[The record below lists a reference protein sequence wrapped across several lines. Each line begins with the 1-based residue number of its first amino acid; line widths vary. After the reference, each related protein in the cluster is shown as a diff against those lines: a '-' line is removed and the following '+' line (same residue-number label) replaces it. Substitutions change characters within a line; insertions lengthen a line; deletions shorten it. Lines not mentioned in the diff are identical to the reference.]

1 MILDDNPA
9 GEDLFGFSRF
19 VDALT
24 AVIHE
29 IDSTPF
35 VLGIIGRWGCGKTT
49 LMKQIERG
57 LHGEYK
63 TIWFNPWKYDNK
75 EAIWNAFIQSILN
88 DIRTDLE
95 AQADAD
101 AKELI
106 ERIISI
112 GKKLAWYSVKVGA
125 NTLSGGIISDE
136 FMDSLKE
143 TFKSNEE
150 HYEFINKFEFTF
162 EQLIHDYCGDR
173 KLIIFIDD
181 LDRCIP
187 ENAITVLESI
197 KLFLDRSN
205 CVFVLG
211 LEKEIV
217 EKGIHF
223 RYKEEIDFSG
233 KDYLEKI
240 IQLPFTIPPVS
251 IESIRNF
258 IKSGRATQILPEERK
273 EEFIDIIITGTG
285 GNLRKIKRF
294 INNFYLLKLLS
305 GLSPKDWI
313 GHGLLAKILILQ
325 MRYPKLYRRINRSP
339 SILKTIS
346 ADILAKKK
354 IDLKEYCEVNSDDSV
369 ANLSRFLAQTT
380 KIEDLPERIKN
391 FITLSEVTRTDYMSL
406 EYSQTTSQI

>member
-1 MILDDNPA
+1 MKMDLKSQEDA
-9 GEDLFGFSRF
+9 G
-19 VDALT
+19 T
-24 AVIHE
+24 
-29 IDSTPF
+29 
-35 VLGIIGRWGCGKTT
+35 
-49 LMKQIERG
+49 
-57 LHGEYK
+57 
-63 TIWFNPWKYDNK
+63 N
-75 EAIWNAFIQSILN
+75 
-88 DIRTDLE
+88 
-95 AQADAD
+95 
-101 AKELI
+101 ELI
-106 ERIISI
+106 ERITSI
-112 GKKLAWYSVKVGA
+112 GKKLAWYSFKVGA
-125 NTLSGGIISDE
+125 NTLTGGILGNE

-150 HYEFINKFEFTF
+150 QYEFVNKFEYTF
-162 EQLIHDYCGDR
+162 SQLIHDYCGDR

-197 KLFLDRSN
+197 KLFLDGSN

-223 RYKEEIDFSG
+223 RYKKEIDFSG

-240 IQLPFTIPPVS
+240 IQLPFTIPSVS
-251 IESIRNF
+251 IDLIRDY
-258 IKSGRATQILPEERK
+258 IKSGKATQILPDERK

-325 MRYPKLYRRINRSP
+325 MRYPKLYRKINRSP
-339 SILKTIS
+339 QVLGAITAAIVENR
-346 ADILAKKK
+346 K
-354 IDLKEYCEVNSDDSV
+354 IDLGKYCEMNNDDSI
-369 ANLSRFLAQTT
+369 ANLSRFLKKTT
-380 KIEDLPERIKN
+380 GIEDLPDRIKQ
-391 FITLSEVTRTDYMSL
+391 FITLSEVTRIDDISS
-406 EYSQTTSQI
+406 EYS

>member
-9 GEDLFGFSRF
+9 IKDLFGFSRF
-19 VDALT
+19 VAALT

-29 IDSTPF
+29 IESTPF
-35 VLGIIGRWGCGKTT
+35 VIGIIGRWGCGKTT
-49 LMKQIERG
+49 LMKLIEIA

-88 DIRTDLE
+88 DMKMDLKSQE
-95 AQADAD
+95 DAGTN
-101 AKELI
+101 ELI
-106 ERIISI
+106 ERITGI
-112 GKKLAWYSVKVGA
+112 GKKLAWYSFKVGA
-125 NTLSGGIISDE
+125 NTLTGGILGNE

-150 HYEFINKFEFTF
+150 QYEFVNKFEYTF
-162 EQLIHDYCGDR
+162 SQLIHDYCGDR

-197 KLFLDRSN
+197 KLFLDGSN

-223 RYKEEIDFSG
+223 RYKKEIDFSG

-240 IQLPFTIPPVS
+240 IQLPFTIPSVS
-251 IESIRNF
+251 IDLIRDY
-258 IKSGRATQILPEERK
+258 IKSGKATQILPDERK

-325 MRYPKLYRRINRSP
+325 MRYPKLYRKINRSP
-339 SILKTIS
+339 QVLGAITAAIVENR
-346 ADILAKKK
+346 K
-354 IDLKEYCEVNSDDSV
+354 IDLGKYCEMNNDDSI
-369 ANLSRFLAQTT
+369 ANLSRFLKKTT
-380 KIEDLPERIKN
+380 GIEDLPDRIKQ
-391 FITLSEVTRTDYMSL
+391 FITLSEVTRIDDISS
-406 EYSQTTSQI
+406 EYS

>member
-1 MILDDNPA
+1 LASDYGD
-9 GEDLFGFSRF
+9 R
-19 VDALT
+19 VQ
-24 AVIHE
+24 E
-29 IDSTPF
+29 IS
-35 VLGIIGRWGCGKTT
+35 
-49 LMKQIERG
+49 
-57 LHGEYK
+57 
-63 TIWFNPWKYDNK
+63 
-75 EAIWNAFIQSILN
+75 
-88 DIRTDLE
+88 
-95 AQADAD
+95 ADAG
-101 AKELI
+101 
-106 ERIISI
+106 SPPP
-112 GKKLAWYSVKVGA
+112 
-125 NTLSGGIISDE
+125 N
-136 FMDSLKE
+136 
-143 TFKSNEE
+143 
-150 HYEFINKFEFTF
+150 H
-162 EQLIHDYCGDR
+162 
-173 KLIIFIDD
+173 
-181 LDRCIP
+181 
-187 ENAITVLESI
+187 
-197 KLFLDRSN
+197 
-205 CVFVLG
+205 
-211 LEKEIV
+211 
-217 EKGIHF
+217 
-223 RYKEEIDFSG
+223 
-233 KDYLEKI
+233 
-240 IQLPFTIPPVS
+240 PVS

>member
-9 GEDLFGFSRF
+9 CEDLFGFSRF
-19 VDALT
+19 VEALT

-29 IDSTPF
+29 VESTPF
-35 VLGIIGRWGCGKTT
+35 VMGIIGRWGCGKTT
-49 LMKQIERG
+49 LMKQIEIA
-57 LHGEYK
+57 LHGQYK

-88 DIRTDLE
+88 DMRTDLE
-95 AQADAD
+95 ARADAG
-101 AKELI
+101 AKEMI
-106 ERIISI
+106 DRITNI
-112 GKKLAWYSVKVGA
+112 GKKLAWYSIKVGA
-125 NTLSGGIISDE
+125 NTLTSGIISNE

-150 HYEFINKFEFTF
+150 HYEFINKFEYTF
-162 EQLIHDYCGDR
+162 ERLVHDYCGDR

-217 EKGIHF
+217 EKGIHY
-223 RYKEEIDFSG
+223 RYKKEIDFSG

-240 IQLPFTIPPVS
+240 IQLPFTIPAVS
-251 IESIRNF
+251 IDSIRDY
-258 IKSGRATQILPEERK
+258 IKSGKATQILPEERK

-313 GHGLLAKILILQ
+313 GHGLLAKVLILQ
-325 MRYPKLYRRINRSP
+325 MRYPKLYRKINRSP
-339 SILKTIS
+339 EILGAIS
-346 ADILAKKK
+346 AAIVAKKK
-354 IDLKEYCEVNSDDSV
+354 VDLRQYCEVNSDDSV
-369 ANLSRFLAQTT
+369 ANLNRFLTQTT
-380 KIEDLPERIKN
+380 EIEDLPARIKN
-391 FITLSEVTRTDYMSL
+391 FVTLSEVTRTDNVPL
-406 EYSQTTSQI
+406 EYS